1 MSDES
6 DPKDLPGVSKGK
18 VPEGTS
24 SPAPSETAPTE
35 TAPSETEDDRM
46 RALIKRAVRPSKSDP
61 PAAAAVPPVLD
72 EEAFDEGM
80 LDEVDLKDALR
91 GALRPAPGAVAPSL
105 LKGVQ
110 RKLRMR
116 SRGKFYGDGWSTSES
131 PKTTYLVTSL
141 IMLVLVVLVFFAL
154 VPWSSNTLP

>member
-6 DPKDLPGVSKGK
+6 DPKDLPVSPDE
-18 VPEGTS
+18 VSTHEQAS
-24 SPAPSETAPTE
+24 SPEADSEDE
-35 TAPSETEDDRM
+35 RL
-46 RALIKRAVRPSKSDP
+46 RALIKKAVGKSKSDP
-61 PAAAAVPPVLD
+61 PPELGFEPGSD
-72 EEAFDEGM
+72 EEAREAAT

-110 RKLRMR
+110 RKLRTR

-131 PKTTYLVTSL
+131 PKTTYLVTSI

-154 VPWSSNTLP
+154 VPWSTNTLP